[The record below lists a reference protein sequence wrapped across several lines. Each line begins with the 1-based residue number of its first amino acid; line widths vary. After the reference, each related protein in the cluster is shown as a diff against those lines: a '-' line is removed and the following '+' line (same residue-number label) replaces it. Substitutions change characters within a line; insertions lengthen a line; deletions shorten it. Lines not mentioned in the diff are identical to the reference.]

1 MTFTAFDRGAGQALH
16 GLGKAQKKDELLMAS
31 KALSDPASVS
41 RHTANGLQDDRRACT
56 AELPNAVAIRP
67 FLLVQPS
74 LVSRYAESLHHK
86 KQSSNKS
93 LQVAASSYDE
103 STRHTAKTSAWCC
116 MLRTRTLLR
125 IHHTHV
131 PCATQGTQIARSEEK
146 ITHDR
151 PHPCHAASV
160 CVSAA

>member
-41 RHTANGLQDDRRACT
+41 RHTANGLQDDRRACA

-74 LVSRYAESLHHK
+74 LVSRYAESLHRK

-93 LQVAASSYDE
+93 MQIAASSYE
-103 STRHTAKTSAWCC
+103 FARHTAKIEHVVLRAAYAHIIAHTSYSCPVCDPRHAN
-116 MLRTRTLLR
+116 RTL
-125 IHHTHV
+125 
-131 PCATQGTQIARSEEK
+131 GGK
-146 ITHDR
+146 D
-151 PHPCHAASV
+151 HP
-160 CVSAA
+160 